1 MNVFALPTFRLPDN
15 ICIPQA
21 QPQIL
26 GAVTLTSPGLDVMT
40 DLALVKAST
49 IDPETTL
56 SRAEQVMI
64 HQGIRLLFVV
74 SNFPCVEGL
83 ITASDLIGDKPM
95 RLVNQRN
102 IHHDDLCV
110 ADVMTELPQ
119 LDALDFDNLKSANVG
134 QVIATFQK
142 FGRKHLLV
150 VQNATVTSPARIR
163 GVISLT
169 QLERQLG
176 KTVVTTEIATTF
188 AEIEKALL

>member
-1 MNVFALPTFRLPDN
+1 MNASALPTFRFPN
-15 ICIPQA
+15 NTCIPQA